1 MTAKKLSINQ
11 LIKILPENKEGLK
24 RLGNL
29 KNAPKEPRIA
39 AFGKYN
45 HGKSTLLNAL
55 VGKTVFKAADK
66 RETKEI
72 KEYLY
77 DDIIWVDTPGLD
89 ADVEGK
95 DDKKAMKGAL
105 EISDV
110 LLLVHNV
117 ELGELDKSELELYK
131 RLSKQDK
138 NHRRKIVLALTQI
151 DQVNEEQLETVK
163 NKIKKQVPDLVLF
176 PISAVRY
183 QKGVEQNQPVF
194 IEKSGMQAL
203 LDYKQSLIAD
213 LSEQRKKERKH
224 LKAKIRIELKSKME
238 SEVKAM
244 QTLIHELNE
253 LGDAFLSDIKK
264 AQTRIEERAESLNI

>member
-1 MTAKKLSINQ
+1 MNIKE
-11 LIKILPENKEGLK
+11 LIKTLPEHKEGLK
-24 RLGNL
+24 RLDNL

-39 AFGKYN
+39 VFGKYN

-55 VGKTVFKAADK
+55 IGETVFKAADK

-72 KEYLY
+72 KEHLY

-89 ADVEGK
+89 ADVQGR

-117 ELGELDKSELELYK
+117 ELGELDKSELEIYK

-151 DQVNEEQLETVK
+151 DQVSEEQLETVK
-163 NKIKKQVPDLVLF
+163 NNIKQQVPDLVLL

-213 LSEQRKKERKH
+213 LSEQRKKEKLH
-224 LKAKIRIELKSKME
+224 LKSKIRVELKSKIDSQAQGFE
-238 SEVKAM
+238 
-244 QTLIHELNE
+244 TLNHELNE
-253 LGDAFLSDIKK
+253 LGENFLSDIKD